1 MDQVSDWAQQ
11 WAVTTGRCVR
21 RWRTMRKLSA
31 QKLAD
36 RCAVLGLPGLTRTVI
51 TKLENGRKESVS
63 TAELMVLAKALDV
76 PPVMLMFPFGEQRMV
91 EITPGEFVSPMEAL
105 YWVGGQDPEVPDRAA
120 EKGSAL
126 DLFMIHRLIVDAM
139 MGQRRLWQEMRPPP
153 WKRPIEISEVT
164 ADNWAEKVGLPPL
177 PPEERLVKEFEYN
190 STILQTTRNA
200 LRELGFEPPPL
211 PLVLAQNMPEGLGTA
226 ERAAAEEGPDGPR

>member
-36 RCAVLGLPGLTRTVI
+36 RCAALGLPGLTRTVI

-76 PPVMLMFPFGEQRMV
+76 PPAMLMFPFGEQRMV

-105 YWVGGQDPEVPDRAA
+105 YWVGGQDPEAPDRAA

-126 DLFMIHRLIVDAM
+126 DLFMIHHLIVDAM
-139 MGQRRLWQEMRPPP
+139 LGQRRLWQQSTPRVPKPYEVPIGVVELTEDRLLEMQ
-153 WKRPIEISEVT
+153 
-164 ADNWAEKVGLPPL
+164 GLPPL
-177 PPEERLVKEFEYN
+177 PEEIRLAKEFQYN
-190 STILQTTRNA
+190 ATLLRTTRGT
-200 LRELGFEPPPL
+200 LRERGFEPPPL
-211 PLVLAQNMPEGLGTA
+211 PPELAKVEDEAQED
-226 ERAAAEEGPDGPR
+226 PDGSR